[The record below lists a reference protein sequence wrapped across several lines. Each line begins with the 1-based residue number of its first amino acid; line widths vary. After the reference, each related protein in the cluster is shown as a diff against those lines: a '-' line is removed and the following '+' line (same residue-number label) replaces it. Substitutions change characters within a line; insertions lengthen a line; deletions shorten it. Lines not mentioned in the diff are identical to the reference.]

1 MKRLI
6 IYTTFCLLIF
16 TCKAQQKTIEL
27 NSDLESNY
35 LISNITK
42 CHVLSREMFNG
53 SFYINIF
60 ELADSKISPKNNQET
75 EEPWSSFLISAI
87 PDGDYYTLSTIKKI
101 EGVFN
106 PEFLGVKELEYPN
119 FEVSIEHGFYN
130 NRKKES
136 FLISVNF

>member
-1 MKRLI
+1 MKRLFI
-6 IYTTFCLLIF
+6 TTAFCLFIF
-16 TCKAQQKTIEL
+16 TCKAQQKIIEL
-27 NSDLESNY
+27 RSDIESNY

-42 CHVLSREMFNG
+42 CHALSKEMFNG

-60 ELADSKISPKNNQET
+60 ELSDSKITPENNQET
-75 EEPWSSFLISAI
+75 EELWSSFLISAV
-87 PDGDYYTLSTIKKI
+87 PDGDYYTFSTINKI

-119 FEVSIEHGFYN
+119 FEISIEHGFYN
-130 NRKKES
+130 KRKKES